1 MIFDDFAAGTDSGI
15 LPELAIDRCS
25 RIGLAALSG

>member
-1 MIFDDFAAGTDSGI
+1 MIFDDFAAGTGGGI
-15 LPELAIDRCS
+15 LPELPIDRRS